1 MGCRRNAIQLP
12 PLLPHNHQG
21 SFGVAADR
29 ANTAYYMVE
38 WVRPFKIKTPR
49 EPALLLKLNLC
60 SRFTFRSRTGPAVA
74 VKAEC
79 CHAYGG
85 LPAWY
90 PNWSIPDPTPQ
101 PRSCNNS
108 REVAPELGEVIF
120 RFPTFS
126 SCCTTHYSLLYYTT
140 VGECHCFCPFVWLR
154 ERAPNYSGFPV
165 VRGAL

>member
-1 MGCRRNAIQLP
+1 
-12 PLLPHNHQG
+12 
-21 SFGVAADR
+21 
-29 ANTAYYMVE
+29 MVE